1 MNCTK
6 CEVLVHALIDGEL
19 DAGHTSDA
27 ETHVATCFGCTQIL
41 KTLRAMREAMA
52 GADLK
57 WTAPAHLR
65 RHIEAA
71 LPLPVASASAH
82 IGASRKFLQPS
93 RRTFFGG
100 FADPC
105 RFRVLHLKSK
115 LVGGRA
121 ARPASGGHDRVA
133 AELGLRR
140 RNRDDRSIRPGPPG
154 RMGRFSCGPRLKG
167 DCEP

>member
-19 DAGHTSDA
+19 DAGHTCDA
-27 ETHVATCFGCTQIL
+27 ETHVATCFGCTENL

-52 GADLK
+52 GADLR

-71 LPLPVASASAH
+71 LPLPVASASAQ
-82 IGASRKFLQPS
+82 IVAPRKFLQPS

-100 FADPC
+100 FA
-105 RFRVLHLKSK
+105 
-115 LVGGRA
+115 VGTALSA
-121 ARPASGGHDRVA
+121 ALA
-133 AELGLRR
+133 
-140 RNRDDRSIRPGPPG
+140 
-154 RMGRFSCGPRLKG
+154 
-167 DCEP
+167 